1 MRITA
6 RQIVSSVVLASLSNI
21 LAASAQS
28 PEPGAASSKPKIV
41 LVELFTSEGCSD
53 CPPADELLQ
62 KVDQKQTESGQLI
75 VGISE
80 HVTYWN
86 YLGWSDPFSQEIYSE
101 RQSAYGARFG
111 LDSVYTPQMI
121 VNGAEQFVGSD
132 SSKLLQALRKEGQ
145 QPQPVDVRIVS
156 TSMANSLLRV
166 TYSALGEF
174 ASQGL
179 DIIAVLADDADHI
192 SVRRGENSGRTLT
205 HVAVARSLTRITKL
219 KAPETE
225 STVQLALPASFQSS
239 QAHHLILFVQTAGN
253 GRVLGADTKP
263 F

>member
-1 MRITA
+1 MRSAA
-6 RQIVSSVVLASLSNI
+6 RRIVTSIVLASLSNI
-21 LAASAQS
+21 LAMSAQS
-28 PEPGAASSKPKIV
+28 PASGAESSRPKVV

-53 CPPADELLQ
+53 CPPADELLR
-62 KVDQKQTESGQLI
+62 KVDQIHTESGQLV

-101 RQSAYGARFG
+101 RQSAYSARFG
-111 LDSVYTPQMI
+111 LDSVYTPQMV

-145 QPQPVDVRIVS
+145 QPQPVDIRIVS
-156 TSMANSLLRV
+156 TSMANGLLRV
-166 TYSALGEF
+166 TYSASGDF
-174 ASQGL
+174 PTQGL
-179 DIIAVLADDADHI
+179 DIIAVLADDADRT

-205 HVAVARSLTRITKL
+205 HVAVARSLTRITRL
-219 KAPETE
+219 KAQEPERTA
-225 STVQLALPASFQSS
+225 QLTLPPSFQSS
-239 QAHHLILFVQTAGN
+239 QAHHLILFGQIAGN

>member
-1 MRITA
+1 
-6 RQIVSSVVLASLSNI
+6 
-21 LAASAQS
+21 
-28 PEPGAASSKPKIV
+28 
-41 LVELFTSEGCSD
+41 LFTSEGCSD

-75 VGISE
+75 LGISE

-86 YLGWSDPFSQEIYSE
+86 YLGWTDPFSQEMYSE

-111 LDSVYTPQMI
+111 LDSVYTPQMV
-121 VNGAEQFVGSD
+121 VNGAVQFVGSD
-132 SSKLLQALRKEGQ
+132 SSKLLQALRQEGLQ
-145 QPQPVDVRIVS
+145 AQSVDVRIVS
-156 TSMANSLLRV
+156 ASMANGLLRV
-166 TYSALGEF
+166 TYSARGEF
-174 ASQGL
+174 PPQGL
-179 DIIAVLADDADHI
+179 DMIAVLTDDTDRT

-219 KAPETE
+219 KAQEPE
-225 STVQLALPASFQSS
+225 STVQLALPPSVQGSH
-239 QAHHLILFVQTAGN
+239 AHHLILFAQTAGT

>member
-1 MRITA
+1 MRSAA
-6 RQIVSSVVLASLSNI
+6 RRIVTSVVLISLLNI
-21 LAASAQS
+21 LALSAQS
-28 PEPGAASSKPKIV
+28 PASGAASSKPKII

-62 KVDQKQTESGQLI
+62 KVDQKQTASGQLI

-132 SSKLLQALRKEGQ
+132 SSKLQQALRKEGQ
-145 QPQPVDVRIVS
+145 QPQPVDVRIIA
-156 TSMANSLLRV
+156 TSMANGLLRV
-166 TYSALGEF
+166 TYSARGEF
-174 ASQGL
+174 PPQGL
-179 DIIAVLADDADHI
+179 DIIAVLADDTVHTN
-192 SVRRGENSGRTLT
+192 VQRGENSGRALT
-205 HVAVARSLTRITKL
+205 HVAVARSLTRITML
-219 KAPETE
+219 KAQEPE
-225 STVQLALPASFQSS
+225 STAQLVLSSSFQGS
-239 QAHHLILFVQTAGN
+239 QAHHLILFAQTAGN